1 MCTVQGEAV
10 RALRACIATN
20 IRQYCTQVN
29 VQYYYRCIQICN
41 FCLSV
46 VFFVFVCPIITFE
59 NFLDS
64 NL

>member
-29 VQYYYRCIQICN
+29 VQCTV
-41 FCLSV
+41 L
-46 VFFVFVCPIITFE
+46 
-59 NFLDS
+59 L
-64 NL
+64 